1 MTFQEYLEHYT
12 QMPGLLF
19 MILFTVALT
28 AVVHIMIALYS
39 KGKKGSFVGRC
50 ERYYEMIISSTSMLL
65 FIGLYFLVEHRYF
78 NVGNELYAIW
88 DKYDDFLLL
97 LALMISIALMNLL
110 DWMFVPLRKI
120 EKDEKAS
127 LRMMAMIYML
137 IIFAYIK
144 VIYEN
149 DNYDAIIVYFLLM
162 VIGRFTYFD
171 ATFKD
176 FLLSMKL
183 LFRQFPVLILALFT
197 SGALAL
203 YGFKSEY
210 LLKSN
215 GVVLSLCI
223 AHFFVLVEIGIVNL
237 FIKKLGKKC

>member
-1 MTFQEYLEHYT
+1 MTFQDYLEHYT
-12 QMPGLLF
+12 KMPDLLW
-19 MILFTVALT
+19 MVLVTVALT
-28 AVVHIMIALYS
+28 LSVHIAIALYS
-39 KGKKGSFVGRC
+39 KGKRGSFVGRC

-65 FIGLYFLVEHRYF
+65 FIGLYFLVDHKYF
-78 NVGNELYAIW
+78 DVSSEVYALW

-97 LALMISIALMNLL
+97 AALMVSIALMNLL

-120 EKDEKAS
+120 EKEEKAS

-137 IIFAYIK
+137 VIFAYIK

-149 DNYDAIIVYFLLM
+149 NNYDAIIVYFLLM
-162 VIGRFTYFD
+162 VVGRFTYFD
-171 ATFKD
+171 ATFRD
-176 FLLSMKL
+176 FLASMKL
-183 LFRQFPVLILALFT
+183 LFRQFPVLILALLT
-197 SGALAL
+197 STILAL

-223 AHFFVLVEIGIVNL
+223 AHFFVLVEISIVNI
-237 FIKKLGKKC
+237 FIKRMSKKC

>member
-1 MTFQEYLEHYT
+1 MTFNEYVEHYT
-12 QMPGLLF
+12 QMPGLAL
-19 MILFTVALT
+19 MIIMTVVLT
-28 AVVHIMIALYS
+28 AVIHLVIILYS
-39 KGKKGSFVGRC
+39 KVKKGSFVGRC

-65 FIGLYFLVEHRYF
+65 FIGLYFLVDHQYF
-78 NVGNELYAIW
+78 KVSQEFYSFW

-97 LALMISIALMNLL
+97 AALMVSIALMNIL

-120 EKDEKAS
+120 AKDEKAS

-137 IIFAYIK
+137 VIFAYIK

-149 DNYDAIIVYFLLM
+149 NNYDAIIVYFLLM

-176 FLLSMKL
+176 FLHSMKL
-183 LFRQFPVLILALFT
+183 LFAQFPVLVLALITSGILAW
-197 SGALAL
+197 

-223 AHFFVLVEIGIVNL
+223 AHFFVLIEIGIVNL
-237 FIKKLGKKC
+237 FIKKLDK

>member
-1 MTFQEYLEHYT
+1 MTFQEYVEHYT

-28 AVVHIMIALYS
+28 AMIHFLIFIYS
-39 KGKKGSFVGRC
+39 KNKRGSFVGRC

-78 NVGNELYAIW
+78 NVSDEFYAIW
-88 DKYDDFLLL
+88 NKYDDFLLL
-97 LALMISIALMNLL
+97 VALMISIALMNLL
-110 DWMFVPLRKI
+110 DWLFVPLKKI
-120 EKDEKAS
+120 EKNEKAS

-137 IIFAYIK
+137 VIFAYIK

-176 FLLSMKL
+176 FLTSMKL
-183 LFRQFPVLILALFT
+183 LFRQFPVLILALIT

-203 YGFKSEY
+203 YGFRSEY

-223 AHFFVLVEIGIVNL
+223 AHFFVLIEIGIVNI
-237 FIKKLGKKC
+237 FIKRINR

>member
-12 QMPGLLF
+12 KMPGLLW

-28 AVVHIMIALYS
+28 AIVHLFIALYS
-39 KGKKGSFVGRC
+39 KAKKGTFVGRC

-65 FIGLYFLVEHRYF
+65 FIGIYFLVDHKYF
-78 NVGNELYAIW
+78 NVSNEFYAFW

-97 LALMISIALMNLL
+97 LALMISIALMNIL

-137 IIFAYIK
+137 VIFAYIK

-176 FLLSMKL
+176 FLKSMQL
-183 LFRQFPVLILALFT
+183 LFKQFPVLILALLT
-197 SGALAL
+197 SAALAF
-203 YGFKSEY
+203 YGFKTEY

-223 AHFFVLVEIGIVNL
+223 AHFFVLVEISIVNL
-237 FIKKLGKKC
+237 FIKRLDK

>member
-1 MTFQEYLEHYT
+1 MTFRDYIEHYT

-19 MILFTVALT
+19 MLLFTVALT
-28 AVVHIMIALYS
+28 VVVHIMIKLYS
-39 KGKKGSFVGRC
+39 KSKRGSFIARC

-65 FIGLYFLVEHRYF
+65 FIGLFFLVEHRYF
-78 NVGNELYAIW
+78 NVSDEFYAIW
-88 DKYDDFLLL
+88 NKYDDFLLL
-97 LALMISIALMNLL
+97 VALIISIALMNFL
-110 DWMFVPLRKI
+110 DWLVVPLRRI
-120 EKDEKAS
+120 EKNEKAS

-137 IIFAYIK
+137 VIFAYIK

-176 FLLSMKL
+176 FLTSMKL
-183 LFRQFPVLILALFT
+183 LFRQFPVLIMALLT

-223 AHFFVLVEIGIVNL
+223 AHVFVLVEIVIANI

>member
-12 QMPGLLF
+12 KMPDLLW

-28 AVVHIMIALYS
+28 AVVHLIIALYS
-39 KGKKGSFVGRC
+39 KCKKGSFVGRC

-65 FIGLYFLVEHRYF
+65 FIGLYFLAEYKYF
-78 NVGNELYAIW
+78 HVSEEFYVIW
-88 DKYDDFLLL
+88 DKYNDFLLL
-97 LALMISIALMNLL
+97 AALMISIALMNLL

-120 EKDEKAS
+120 EKEEKAS

-137 IIFAYIK
+137 VIFAYIK

-176 FLLSMKL
+176 FLHSMKL
-183 LFRQFPVLILALFT
+183 LFEQFPVLILALVT
-197 SGALAL
+197 SGALAW

-223 AHFFVLVEIGIVNL
+223 AHIFVLIEVGIVNL
-237 FIKKLGKKC
+237 FIKRMDR